1 MKNTAIQ
8 IGRKNQM
15 SKPSIEQY
23 QGQPTLCL
31 NPEARYK
38 FSFGLQKAKMIL
50 EHLAEIQAFVASE
63 GTSCL
68 PSDFSTTI
76 PVSTL
81 AEVVKAAGEQIGQR
95 DATLKRNNLSFD
107 AAPTDGVNLDVL
119 RRNVF

>member
-38 FSFGLQKAKMIL
+38 FSFGVAKAKMIL

-63 GTSCL
+63 GTSVA
-68 PSDFSTTI
+68 PSTSDSTFYSGGAY
-76 PVSTL
+76 PVR
-81 AEVVKAAGEQIGQR
+81 GESSADKLER
-95 DATLKRNNLSFD
+95 ERTTKRNSLSFD
-107 AAPTDGVNLDVL
+107 AAPTDGVNLDAL
-119 RRNVF
+119 RRDVF

>member
-1 MKNTAIQ
+1 MKNTENQ

-38 FSFGLQKAKMIL
+38 FSFGVAKAKMIL
-50 EHLAEIQAFVASE
+50 EHLAEIQEFVAS
-63 GTSCL
+63 GGISCV
-68 PSDFSTTI
+68 PTSDFSTTI

-81 AEVVKAAGEQIGQR
+81 TKVVKDPQQHHSR
-95 DATLKRNNLSFD
+95 SRSNPVPYD
-107 AAPTDGVNLDVL
+107 LDFL
-119 RRNVF
+119 RREIF

>member
-1 MKNTAIQ
+1 
-8 IGRKNQM
+8 M
-15 SKPSIEQY
+15 SKPIIDSY
-23 QGQPTLCL
+23 QGSPTLCL
-31 NPEARYK
+31 NPNDK
-38 FSFGLQKAKMIL
+38 FKLSFGLKKAKMIL

-68 PSDFSTTI
+68 PTSDFPATI

-95 DATLKRNNLSFD
+95 DAVLKKHNLSFD
-107 AAPTDGVNLDVL
+107 AAPTDGVNLDIL

>member
-1 MKNTAIQ
+1 
-8 IGRKNQM
+8 M

-38 FSFGLQKAKMIL
+38 FSFGVAKAKMIL

-68 PSDFSTTI
+68 PTSDFPATI

-81 AEVVKAAGEQIGQR
+81 AEVVKAAGEQIGHR
-95 DATLKRNNLSFD
+95 DAVLKKHNLSFD
-107 AAPTDGVNLDVL
+107 AAPTDGVNLDIL